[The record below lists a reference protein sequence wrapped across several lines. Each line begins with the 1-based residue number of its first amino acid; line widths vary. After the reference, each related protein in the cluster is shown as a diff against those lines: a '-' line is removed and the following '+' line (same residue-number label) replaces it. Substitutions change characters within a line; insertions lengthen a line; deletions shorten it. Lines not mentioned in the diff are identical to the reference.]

1 MSRELTRAAAAL
13 ALIEKMERR
22 LDRPMNRQQLST
34 FERDLRHLNE
44 IAISE
49 ALESDDATS
58 TLLKASLA
66 LLDKMQAELRQS
78 SENEL
83 DVIENKLDVIE
94 NHLRNMR
101 EEFSA
106 VTEVPEWYQ
115 QGLDEGREGSQWP
128 MFTQEDMDVE
138 IVPVVAPP
146 SPTAEILET
155 PRPSST
161 HNDAPPNIKAA
172 YRRHKARGSSEI
184 AKSRE
189 CIMPECREKR
199 MSRENRVCRHHAN
212 RSALPPIMMT
222 NDER

>member
-1 MSRELTRAAAAL
+1 MSRELTRTAAAL

-34 FERDLRHLNE
+34 FERDLCHLNE

-49 ALESDDATS
+49 ALESDDATL
-58 TLLKASLA
+58 TLLKASIA

-78 SENEL
+78 SENE
-83 DVIENKLDVIE
+83 LDVIE

-138 IVPVVAPP
+138 IVAVVAPP
-146 SPTAEILET
+146 SSTAEILET

-199 MSRENRVCRHHAN
+199 MSRESRVCRHHAN
-212 RSALPPIMMT
+212 RSALPPIIIPDSD
-222 NDER
+222 DE

>member
-1 MSRELTRAAAAL
+1 MSRELTRTAAAL

-34 FERDLRHLNE
+34 FEHDLRNLNE
-44 IAISE
+44 VAISE

-58 TLLKASLA
+58 TRLKANIA
-66 LLDKMQAELRQS
+66 LLEKMQADLRQS
-78 SENEL
+78 SENE
-83 DVIENKLDVIE
+83 LDVIE

-128 MFTQEDMDVE
+128 TLTQEDMDVE
-138 IVPVVAPP
+138 IVAVVAPP

-155 PRPSST
+155 PRPST
-161 HNDAPPNIKAA
+161 HNDALPNIKAA
-172 YRRHKARGSSEI
+172 YRRHKARGSSELRGFLEI
-184 AKSRE
+184 LKSRE
-189 CIMPECREKR
+189 CIMPECRKKR
-199 MSRENRVCRHHAN
+199 MNRESRVCRHHAN
-212 RSALPPIMMT
+212 RSALPPIIIPDSD
-222 NDER
+222 DE

>member
-1 MSRELTRAAAAL
+1 MSRELTRTAAAL

-34 FERDLRHLNE
+34 FEHDLRNLNE
-44 IAISE
+44 VAISE

-58 TLLKASLA
+58 TRLKANIA

-78 SENEL
+78 SDNE
-83 DVIENKLDVIE
+83 LDVIE

-128 MFTQEDMDVE
+128 TLTQEDMDVE
-138 IVPVVAPP
+138 IVAVVAPP
-146 SPTAEILET
+146 SPSAEILET

-199 MSRENRVCRHHAN
+199 MNRESRVCRHHAN
-212 RSALPPIMMT
+212 RSALPPIIIPDSD
-222 NDER
+222 DEE

>member
-1 MSRELTRAAAAL
+1 MSRELTRTAAAL
-13 ALIEKMERR
+13 ALIEKMECR

-34 FERDLRHLNE
+34 FEHDLRNLNE
-44 IAISE
+44 VAISE

-58 TLLKASLA
+58 TRLKANIA
-66 LLDKMQAELRQS
+66 LLDKMQADLRQS
-78 SENEL
+78 SENE
-83 DVIENKLDVIE
+83 LDVIE

-138 IVPVVAPP
+138 IVAVVAPP

-155 PRPSST
+155 PRRSST

-199 MSRENRVCRHHAN
+199 MSRESRVCRHHAN
-212 RSALPPIMMT
+212 RSALPPIIIPDSD
-222 NDER
+222 DE

>member
-34 FERDLRHLNE
+34 FERDLSHLNE

-58 TLLKASLA
+58 TLLKASIA

-83 DVIENKLDVIE
+83 DVIEN
-94 NHLRNMR
+94 HLRNMR
-101 EEFSA
+101 EEFCA

-138 IVPVVAPP
+138 IVAVVASP

-199 MSRENRVCRHHAN
+199 MSRESRVCRHHAN
-212 RSALPPIMMT
+212 RSALPPIIIPDSD
-222 NDER
+222 DE

>member
-1 MSRELTRAAAAL
+1 MSRELTRTAAAL

-34 FERDLRHLNE
+34 FERDLCHLNE

-58 TLLKASLA
+58 TLLKASIA

-78 SENEL
+78 SENE
-83 DVIENKLDVIE
+83 LDVIE

-138 IVPVVAPP
+138 IVAVVASP
-146 SPTAEILET
+146 SSTAEILET

-199 MSRENRVCRHHAN
+199 MSRESRVCRHHAN
-212 RSALPPIMMT
+212 RSALPPIIIPDSD
-222 NDER
+222 DE